1 MLSKM
6 KKSFAVLILALSV
19 HGCGFTPLNY
29 SSAIEFS
36 ADNNLPNDFKDK
48 IFNIS
53 QLDNMTTSKVHI
65 REYKFKKYNDASIEA
80 FLKNEGQS
88 LLKNVKSLSKVL
100 YDNFQPMI
108 PKLFRKLWKEGI
120 DSNSYYLK
128 LCGSGG
134 GGYILGFTKDFE
146 KAQTK
151 LSSYQL
157 DVIHRF

>member
-65 REYKFKKYNDASIEA
+65 REYKFEKYNVYGGKA
-80 FLKNEGQS
+80 LRS
-88 LLKNVKSLSKVL
+88 L
-100 YDNFQPMI
+100 
-108 PKLFRKLWKEGI
+108 ETE
-120 DSNSYYLK
+120 LK
-128 LCGSGG
+128 LVLIIDNERNNEKKTKQFM
-134 GGYILGFTKDFE
+134 ILKRYKSNE
-146 KAQTK
+146 LNPLAQNEM
-151 LSSYQL
+151 LSMLRNEMEDELIQQIIL
-157 DVIHRF
+157 EVNLIDL

>member
-65 REYKFKKYNDASIEA
+65 REYKLEKYNVYGGNA
-80 FLKNEGQS
+80 LRS
-88 LLKNVKSLSKVL
+88 L
-100 YDNFQPMI
+100 
-108 PKLFRKLWKEGI
+108 ETE
-120 DSNSYYLK
+120 LK
-128 LCGSGG
+128 LVLIIDIERNNEKKTKQFM
-134 GGYILGFTKDFE
+134 ILKRYKSNE
-146 KAQTK
+146 LNPLAQNEM
-151 LSSYQL
+151 LSMLRNEMEDELIQQIIL
-157 DVIHRF
+157 EVNLIDL

>member
-65 REYKFKKYNDASIEA
+65 REYKFEKYNVYGGKA
-80 FLKNEGQS
+80 LRS
-88 LLKNVKSLSKVL
+88 L
-100 YDNFQPMI
+100 
-108 PKLFRKLWKEGI
+108 ETE
-120 DSNSYYLK
+120 LK
-128 LCGSGG
+128 LVLIIDNERNNEKKTKQFI
-134 GGYILGFTKDFE
+134 ILKRYKSNE
-146 KAQTK
+146 LNPLAQNEM
-151 LSSYQL
+151 LSMLRNEMEDELIQQIIL
-157 DVIHRF
+157 EVNLIDL

>member
-19 HGCGFTPLNY
+19 HGCGFAPLNY

-65 REYKFKKYNDASIEA
+65 REYKFEKYNVFGGNA
-80 FLKNEGQS
+80 LRS
-88 LLKNVKSLSKVL
+88 L
-100 YDNFQPMI
+100 
-108 PKLFRKLWKEGI
+108 ETE
-120 DSNSYYLK
+120 LK
-128 LCGSGG
+128 LVLIIDNERNNEKKTKQFM
-134 GGYILGFTKDFE
+134 ILKRYKSNE
-146 KAQTK
+146 LNPLAQNEM
-151 LSSYQL
+151 LSMLRNEMEDELIQQIIL
-157 DVIHRF
+157 EVNLIDL